1 VDGRHPLGLRGGGF
15 CARVGRRRD
24 RRRLRSPRGG
34 GGNHRQAANRAA
46 GAQRPRQ
53 HAERLTPAPR
63 RGGPPPRPPTPYLLV
78 RLNRVGQ
85 RAQAGDFHRDAGA
98 RHHPR
103 GTGRRTGADHIARQQ
118 GERGGYPLDDLR
130 DVLDHLVRVRVLLGL
145 GLPVVGQVCLDG
157 QAVDVDA
164 VDVRLDPWAQR
175 AEAVQ
180 ALRAGPLTVS
190 ELQVAG
196 ADVVDDGEAQDD
208 VLPVV
213 TVDVLA
219 RSSDDDGE
227 LALELDTGGPLRDAD
242 RGFGADDGCRGL
254 QEDGRREVLR
264 ALLEDLLDVV
274 GIVAA
279 HGNDLAGKD
288 RREQPNLL
296 DRPRLAGELRLAEW
310 VISDFAAGGAGAVRL
325 ATLK

>member
-1 VDGRHPLGLRGGGF
+1 M
-15 CARVGRRRD
+15 
-24 RRRLRSPRGG
+24 
-34 GGNHRQAANRAA
+34 
-46 GAQRPRQ
+46 
-53 HAERLTPAPR
+53 
-63 RGGPPPRPPTPYLLV
+63 
-78 RLNRVGQ
+78 
-85 RAQAGDFHRDAGA
+85 
-98 RHHPR
+98 
-103 GTGRRTGADHIARQQ
+103 
-118 GERGGYPLDDLR
+118 
-130 DVLDHLVRVRVLLGL
+130 
-145 GLPVVGQVCLDG
+145 GQVRLDG

-180 ALRAGPLTVS
+180 ALGSRPLAVG

-196 ADVVDDGEAQDD
+196 ADVVDNGEAQDD

-213 TVDVLA
+213 AVDVLA
-219 RSSDDDGE
+219 RSPDHDGE
-227 LALELDTGGPLRDAD
+227 LALELDAGGPFRDAD

-254 QEDGRREVLR
+254 QEDGRWEVLR

-325 ATLK
+325 ATLKHRECHSFWVSNSGDTHRYQPYLAVRSMMSLRVLVIERLFLSCFSIASSSSPQASASLSALWEP